1 MTIKTIKE
9 LGFESSVYFS
19 LSDGTPEYEE
29 VIIGVSTDG
38 NIIYSM
44 EKMVAWLVEK
54 DGITEEQ
61 AREHIDYNV
70 IRSLPYAK
78 SLVDDDEAIPPIIME
93 YEAEDYD

>member
-1 MTIKTIKE
+1 
-9 LGFESSVYFS
+9 
-19 LSDGTPEYEE
+19 
-29 VIIGVSTDG
+29 
-38 NIIYSM
+38 
-44 EKMVAWLVEK
+44 MVEWLVKK